1 MRRTALTLAAT
12 LLVVAAA
19 CLSSPPGDGP
29 RWVRG
34 NTHTHTLWSD
44 GNTAPE
50 LVVDWYRER
59 GYQFLVLSDHNV
71 LSRTERWM
79 PVGPEARVTDERLR
93 ELTERFGAE
102 SLDLRETEEGR
113 EMRLLR
119 LPELRERFERPGEF
133 VLVEGEEITDSFA
146 DRPIHVNGVNLV
158 ELIEPQGGRSLQET
172 LNNDVDAVAEQSRR
186 LGVPMLAHLN
196 HPNYG
201 YAVTWEDLA
210 HVRGDRFFEV
220 YNGHPGVHNQGDD
233 AHPSTEEMWDLA
245 NTLRLT
251 ELDLPLLFGLATDDA
266 HDFSNRNVV
275 SSQPGRGWVMVRTEA
290 LTADAVVG
298 AMSRGEFY
306 SSSGVTIDDAGVR
319 EGRYFVDV
327 AAEPGVDY
335 SVKFVG
341 TLMAGGEPAA
351 IGEVLSSTTDDPA
364 EYAFRGDELFVRAV
378 VVSSRLHP
386 NPYRE
391 GDFEMAWLQPV
402 EPPGSR
408 R

>member
-1 MRRTALTLAAT
+1 MHRTLLALLAA
-12 LLVVAAA
+12 LAVVAACITSA
-19 CLSSPPGDGP
+19 PRSAP

-71 LSRTERWM
+71 LSRGERWM
-79 PVGPEARVTDERLR
+79 PVGPETRIPDERLD
-93 ELTERFGAE
+93 ELVERFGVE
-102 SLDLRETEEGR
+102 NLDLRESEGRR
-113 EMRLLR
+113 EMRLRR
-119 LPELRERFERPGEF
+119 LPELRARFERPDEF

-146 DRPIHVNGVNLV
+146 DRPIHLNGVNLV
-158 ELIEPQGGRSLQET
+158 ELVEPRGGESLRET

-186 LGVPMLAHLN
+186 LGIPMLAHVN

-201 YAVTWEDLA
+201 YAITWEDLA

-220 YNGHPGVHNQGDD
+220 YNGHPGVRNHGDE

-266 HDFSNRNVV
+266 HDFSNRDVV

-290 LTADAVVG
+290 LTANAVVS
-298 AMSRGEFY
+298 AMSRGDFY
-306 SSSGVTIDDAGVR
+306 SSSGVTIDSFGVR
-319 EGRYFVDV
+319 DGRYFVDV
-327 AAEPGVDY
+327 AAEPGVEY
-335 SVKFVG
+335 TVRFVG
-341 TLMAGGEPAA
+341 TLMTAGEAAA

-391 GDFEMAWLQPV
+391 GDFETAWLQPV
-402 EPPGSR
+402 EPPGSGR
-408 R
+408 